1 MTLRVDDENIN
12 TIDSII
18 CQYYV
23 SVIKSNLCVSH
34 TSVKGALF
42 RGTSRITVKLS
53 EKLQYSI
60 QLLQQ
65 TQFFD
70 TAWKIQ
76 AKFISL

>member
-23 SVIKSNLCVSH
+23 SVIKSNLYVSH

-60 QLLQQ
+60 QLL
-65 TQFFD
+65 
-70 TAWKIQ
+70 
-76 AKFISL
+76 